1 MNGVGHRVAIT
12 GLGVV
17 APCGNGKE
25 NYWKGLFGSGING
38 TTSLTIN
45 DWDPLPYFDSPK
57 DARRA
62 DRVEQ
67 FALAAAAE
75 AFEQAGDIGVD
86 PSRFGTIFAT
96 GIGGLHTLEEQVQSV
111 NPLLAQASMATTAS
125 IPIGR

>member
-12 GLGVV
+12 GLGVI
-17 APCGNGKE
+17 APCGSGKE
-25 NYWKGLFGSGING
+25 NYWKGLFGPGING
-38 TTSLTIN
+38 TTSLTIS
-45 DWDPLPYFDSPK
+45 DWDPLPFFDSPK

-86 PSRFGTIFAT
+86 PSRFGTIFSKCFWICSANSRV
-96 GIGGLHTLEEQVQSV
+96 GVRINALHVFAYPACSFS
-111 NPLLAQASMATTAS
+111 NSN
-125 IPIGR
+125 